1 MKYKGFFVKIT
12 PDNYLPRET
21 ENGEIIAGEGFRI
34 EVFTDESEKVE
45 IDIFSAAVD
54 FELIKNS
61 IDEAE
66 QFAKDYIDCE
76 EKEYR
81 RMLDEFRIWK
91 YYGKYLILLRKNGKL
106 RYERRCYIWGFIW
119 TRII

>member
-21 ENGEIIAGEGFRI
+21 EDGEIVAGERFRI
-34 EVFTDESEKVE
+34 EVFADESEEVE

-76 EKEYR
+76 EKEYQR
-81 RMLDEFRIWK
+81 ILEEFNCR
-91 YYGKYLILLRKNGKL
+91 
-106 RYERRCYIWGFIW
+106 
-119 TRII
+119 

>member
-21 ENGEIIAGEGFRI
+21 EDGEIVAGEGFRI
-34 EVFTDESEKVE
+34 EVFTDESEEVE
-45 IDIFSAAVD
+45 IDIFSAAFD

-76 EKEYR
+76 EKEYQR
-81 RMLDEFRIWK
+81 LLEEFRI
-91 YYGKYLILLRKNGKL
+91 
-106 RYERRCYIWGFIW
+106 
-119 TRII
+119 

>member
-12 PDNYLPRET
+12 PDNYLSRET
-21 ENGEIIAGEGFRI
+21 ENGEIVASEGFRI
-34 EVFTDESEKVE
+34 EVFANESEEVE

-81 RMLDEFRIWK
+81 RMLDEFRI
-91 YYGKYLILLRKNGKL
+91 
-106 RYERRCYIWGFIW
+106 
-119 TRII
+119 